1 MKLVIANKNY
11 SSWSMRPWLLVKH
24 FGIPFEEIMV
34 WLYRSD
40 TRESILKYSPSG
52 RVPVLVDDGGHV
64 VWDSLAIAETL
75 ADRFPQHALWPTDPV
90 ARALA
95 RSVSAEMHSS
105 FGDIR
110 DAMPMN
116 IKVRRPD
123 IGQRPQLQSSVARI
137 DALWSECLS
146 KSGGPFLFGEFCIAD
161 AMYAPVVMRFTSY
174 QPVGLSQEA
183 LAYMER
189 VKALPAVA
197 EWIADSKTEP
207 AIEYYDA
214 IA

>member
-11 SSWSMRPWLLVKH
+11 SSWSMRPWLLLQH

-34 WLYRSD
+34 LLYQSD
-40 TRESILKYSPSG
+40 TREKILQYSPSG
-52 RVPVLVDDGGHV
+52 RVPALIDDAGNV

-75 ADRFPQHALWPTDPV
+75 AERFPEYRLWPADPA
-90 ARALA
+90 ARAHA
-95 RSVSAEMHSS
+95 RSVSAEMHSG

-110 DAMPMN
+110 EAMPMN
-116 IKVRRPD
+116 IKIRRPD
-123 IGQRPQLQSSVARI
+123 IGQRLQLQASVARI
-137 DALWSECLS
+137 DELWRECLA
-146 KSGGPFLFGEFCIAD
+146 KSGGPFLFGEFTIAD

-174 QPVGLSQEA
+174 QPVGLSEQA

-189 VKALPAVA
+189 VKASPAVA
-197 EWIADSKTEP
+197 AWITQSQSEP
-207 AIEYYDA
+207 AIPVYDS

>member
-52 RVPVLVDDGGHV
+52 RVPVLIDDGGHV

-110 DAMPMN
+110 EAMPMN

-174 QPVGLSQEA
+174 QPVGLSQDA

>member
-40 TRESILKYSPSG
+40 TRDSILKYSPSG
-52 RVPVLVDDGGHV
+52 RVPALVDDEGHV
-64 VWDSLAIAETL
+64 IWDSLAIAETL
-75 ADRFPQHALWPTDPV
+75 ADRFPQHALWPADPV
-90 ARALA
+90 LRALA
-95 RSVSAEMHSS
+95 RSVSAEMHSG
-105 FGDIR
+105 FADIR
-110 DAMPMN
+110 EAMPMN
-116 IKVRRPD
+116 IKMRRPD
-123 IGQRPQLQSSVARI
+123 IGQRPQLQASVARI
-137 DALWSECLS
+137 DALWRECLA

-174 QPVGLSQEA
+174 QPVGLSPES

-197 EWIADSKTEP
+197 AWIADSKTEP